1 MEYIVVDQDNVKLVI
16 DASDINAYL
25 QPTINNTAKIQPSQ
39 TIQSVLV
46 AQDHSAKLEKG
57 DKIVSIQEAEN
68 LKAIIEQFGTS
79 KASRAEAS
87 TYLILQ
93 RIVTEQVYRTEVV
106 ASTGTTTA
114 KLAHNNTTPDDA
126 FAIGVAMH
134 DAAPGQ
140 LLDILVLGV
149 IQDPAFAVYPLNAT
163 IFLDSDGGT
172 TDTKPTQPLASSTT
186 IIGRSYGNGEV
197 FVNVERPVFI

>member
-25 QPTINNTAKIQPSQ
+25 QPTINNTAKIQPAQ

-46 AQDHSAKLEKG
+46 AQDHSAKLDKG

-87 TYLILQ
+87 TYLII
-93 RIVTEQVYRTEVV
+93 RH
-106 ASTGTTTA
+106 
-114 KLAHNNTTPDDA
+114 HN
-126 FAIGVAMH
+126 H
-134 DAAPGQ
+134 R
-140 LLDILVLGV
+140 
-149 IQDPAFAVYPLNAT
+149 
-163 IFLDSDGGT
+163 DS
-172 TDTKPTQPLASSTT
+172 
-186 IIGRSYGNGEV
+186 
-197 FVNVERPVFI
+197 

>member
-1 MEYIVVDQDNVKLVI
+1 
-16 DASDINAYL
+16 
-25 QPTINNTAKIQPSQ
+25 
-39 TIQSVLV
+39 
-46 AQDHSAKLEKG
+46 
-57 DKIVSIQEAEN
+57 
-68 LKAIIEQFGTS
+68 
-79 KASRAEAS
+79 
-87 TYLILQ
+87 
-93 RIVTEQVYRTEVV
+93 VV

-114 KLAHNNTTPDDA
+114 KLAHNNTTADDA

-134 DAAPGQ
+134 DAAVGQ

-149 IQDPAFAVYPLNAT
+149 IQDPAFAVYPLNST

-172 TDTKPTQPLASSTT
+172 TDVKPMQPSASSTT